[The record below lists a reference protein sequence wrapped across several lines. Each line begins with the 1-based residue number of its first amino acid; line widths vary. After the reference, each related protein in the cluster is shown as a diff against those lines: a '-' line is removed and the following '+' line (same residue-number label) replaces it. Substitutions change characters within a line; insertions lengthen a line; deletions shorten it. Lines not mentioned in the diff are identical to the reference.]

1 MVVETE
7 ERRLEVQGMI
17 ARYKEEYNLSQRN
30 LAKYLGVNQY
40 VVYLWNI
47 GRFAPNDENFD
58 KLREIPL
65 LLAGR
70 SVKYR
75 GQALDI
81 LMGRD

>member
-1 MVVETE
+1 MVRNE
-7 ERRLEVQGMI
+7 EKCLEVQGLL

-30 LAKYLGVNQY
+30 LAEYLGVNQR

-47 GRFAPNDENFD
+47 GRFSPNDENFD

-70 SVKYR
+70 NIRYPR
-75 GQALDI
+75 QALDI
-81 LMGRD
+81 LMGRE

>member
-1 MVVETE
+1 MVRNE
-7 ERRLEVQGMI
+7 EKCAEAQALLSRCKKEYRLNQRDL
-17 ARYKEEYNLSQRN
+17 AEYI
-30 LAKYLGVNQY
+30 GVNQR

-47 GRFAPNDENFD
+47 GRFLPNDENFD

-70 SVKYR
+70 NVKYR

-81 LMGRD
+81 LMGRE

>member
-1 MVVETE
+1 MVRNE
-7 ERRLEVQGMI
+7 EKCLEVQALL

-30 LAKYLGVNQY
+30 LAEYLGVNQR

-47 GRFAPNDENFD
+47 GRFSPNDENFD

-70 SVKYR
+70 TIRYPR
-75 GQALDI
+75 QALDI
-81 LMGRD
+81 LMGRE